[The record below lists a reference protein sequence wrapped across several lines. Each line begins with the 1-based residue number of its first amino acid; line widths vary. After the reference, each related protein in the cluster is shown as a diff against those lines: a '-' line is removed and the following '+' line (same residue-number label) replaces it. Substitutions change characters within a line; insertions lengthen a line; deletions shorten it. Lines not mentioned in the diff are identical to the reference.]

1 MKEREKKRKKKRKKG
16 KKKEQEWMKRTE
28 DINKNNFYIRVG
40 IQELE
45 GLLNLLLRGS
55 SSDIQ
60 KVCWVATFQLQKWQ
74 MRDIDK
80 DGMRKREWGR

>member
-1 MKEREKKRKKKRKKG
+1 MKEREKKTKKKTKKG

-55 SSDIQ
+55 SSDI
-60 KVCWVATFQLQKWQ
+60 
-74 MRDIDK
+74 
-80 DGMRKREWGR
+80 